1 MRHARR
7 ALALVAGTAA
17 AAVAVAVGSA
27 AWQLPDYAD
36 LPARFP
42 SSDAKLLDRSGELL
56 QSVRL
61 DHRVR
66 RLDWVPLADISPRLV
81 EAVLSV
87 EDRRFHRHPGV
98 DPLAIGAALRDAA
111 AGRGLRGASTITMQL
126 ATQLAAQREP
136 QGSPRR
142 GSWAGKL
149 AQLRDALALELRYDK
164 RGILEAY
171 LNVVTWRGELAGIDA
186 GARGLFGKAPSAL
199 DETEAWLL
207 ASALRSPGAPAA
219 TVLRRACGL
228 ARWDA
233 TRCTGPAAR
242 VAAAFDGPVS
252 IPPAASLAPHL
263 ARRLLRTPGEQ
274 VRTSIDAG
282 LQAFVLQALRAQL
295 EQLSAERVRDGAAI
309 VVDNATGEVL
319 AYVGSAGP
327 ASRASLVDAARAPRQ
342 AGSTLKPFLYALAL
356 QERLLTPAS
365 LLDDSPVDVTTAAG
379 AWVPQNYDRSF
390 RGLTSLRVALAS
402 SLNVPAVRTLLLL
415 GPDALHRQLR
425 AVGYAGLADDPDH
438 YGYSLALGSADV
450 TLLEQVN
457 AYRTLANGGRFS
469 PLRFATGEAPAA
481 GEPVIDA
488 RAAWLVGDILADR
501 GARAPTFGLESALAT
516 RGWSAV
522 KTGTSKDLRDNWCL
536 GWSARYTVG
545 VWVGNAEGDPMRAV
559 SGVAGAAPAWA
570 AIVDHLDE
578 APAPAPPPG
587 LVAVRVQFATGEP
600 AREEWFL
607 AGTEQPGIRA
617 APARVAAARIVAPAD
632 GTVLALDPDIPPRL
646 QRVRLVASNVADAEW
661 LVDGETVGRGDLLW
675 TPLPGRHA
683 IALRLGNGIAD
694 TVQVD
699 VRGALRP

>member
-1 MRHARR
+1 VA
-7 ALALVAGTAA
+7 AGTAA

-27 AWQLPDYAD
+27 AWQLPQYAQ

-42 SSDAKLLDRSGELL
+42 SSDAKLLDRNGQVL

-61 DHRVR
+61 DHRIR
-66 RLDWVPLADISPRLV
+66 RLDWVPLADVSPRLV

-87 EDRRFHRHPGV
+87 EDRRFNWHPGI
-98 DPLAIGAALRDAA
+98 DPLAIGAALREAA
-111 AGRGLRGASTITMQL
+111 TGRGLRGASTITMQL
-126 ATQLAAQREP
+126 ATQLAAQRDP
-136 QGSPRR
+136 QGGTRR
-142 GSWAGKL
+142 GTWAGKL

-164 RGILEAY
+164 GQILEAY

-186 GARGLFGKAPSAL
+186 AARGLFGKAPSAL
-199 DETEAWLL
+199 DGTEAWLL
-207 ASALRSPGAPAA
+207 ASALRAPGAPAA

-233 TRCTGPAAR
+233 ARCDGPAAR
-242 VAAAFDGPVS
+242 TAAAFDAPVA
-252 IPPAASLAPHL
+252 IAPAASLAPHL
-263 ARRLLRTPGEQ
+263 ARRLLRAPGEQ
-274 VRTSIDAG
+274 VRTSLDAG

-342 AGSTLKPFLYALAL
+342 AGSTLKPFLYGLAL

-390 RGLTSLRVALAS
+390 RGLTSLRLALAS

-425 AVGYAGLADDPDH
+425 AVGYAGLADDPEH

-469 PLRFATGEAPAA
+469 PLRFVPGEAPPA
-481 GEPVIDA
+481 GEPVIDG

-570 AIVDHLDE
+570 AIMDHLD
-578 APAPAPPPG
+578 AAAAPAPPPG
-587 LVAVRVQFATGEP
+587 LVAARVQFATGEP
-600 AREEWFL
+600 ARDEWFL
-607 AGTEQPGIRA
+607 AGTEQRESRA

-646 QRVRLVASNVADAEW
+646 QRVRLVASAVADAEW
-661 LVDGETVGRGDLLW
+661 LVDGESVGRGDLLW
-675 TPLPGRHA
+675 TPVPGRHA
-683 IALRLGNGIAD
+683 IALRLGSGVAD

>member
-1 MRHARR
+1 MRYARR
-7 ALALVAGTAA
+7 VLALVAGTATA
-17 AAVAVAVGSA
+17 AMAMAVGSA
-27 AWQLPDYAD
+27 AWQLPEYGQ
-36 LPARFP
+36 LRARVP
-42 SSDAKLLDRSGELL
+42 SSDAKLLDRSGQLL

-66 RLDWVPLADISPRLV
+66 RLDWVPLADVSPRLV
-81 EAVLSV
+81 AAVLAV
-87 EDRRFHRHPGV
+87 EDRRFYRHPGV
-98 DPLAIGAALRDAA
+98 DPVAIGAALRGAA
-111 AGRGLRGASTITMQL
+111 TGHGLRGASTITMQL
-126 ATQLAAQREP
+126 ATQLDP
-136 QGSPRR
+136 QGSARR
-142 GSWAGKL
+142 GTWSGKL

-164 RGILEAY
+164 DEILEAY

-186 GARGLFGKAPSAL
+186 AARGLFGKSPAAL
-199 DETEAWLL
+199 DATEAWLL

-219 TVLRRACGL
+219 VLLRRACAL

-233 TRCTGPAAR
+233 DRCAGPAAR
-242 VAAAFDGPVS
+242 VAAAFAG
-252 IPPAASLAPHL
+252 PAAIAPAANLAPHL
-263 ARRLLRTPGEQ
+263 ARRLLRQPGTA
-274 VRTSIDAG
+274 VTTSLDAG

-295 EQLSAERVRDGAAI
+295 EQLSAGRVRDGAAV

-327 ASRASLVDAARAPRQ
+327 ASRAALVDAARAPRQ

-379 AWVPQNYDRSF
+379 AWVPQNYDRGF
-390 RGLTSLRVALAS
+390 RGLTSLRLALAS

-425 AVGYAGLADDPDH
+425 ALGYAGLADDPDH

-457 AYRTLANGGRFS
+457 AYRTLANGGRYS
-469 PLRFATGEAPAA
+469 PLRFVPGEATAA
-481 GEPVIDA
+481 GEAVIDG

-501 GARAPTFGLESALAT
+501 GARAATFGLESALAT

-570 AIVDHLDE
+570 AIMDHLD
-578 APAPAPPPG
+578 AAAAPAPPPG
-587 LVAVRVQFATGEP
+587 LVVQHVQFATGEP
-600 AREEWFL
+600 ARDEWFF
-607 AGTEQPGIRA
+607 AGTEQAQSRA

-632 GTVLALDPDIPPRL
+632 GTVLALDPDIPARL
-646 QRVRLVASNVADAEW
+646 QRVRLVASSDTDAEW
-661 LVDGETVGRGDLLW
+661 LVDGERVGRGDLLW
-675 TPLPGRHA
+675 TPVPGRHA
-683 IALRLGNGIAD
+683 IALRLGGATAD
-694 TVQVD
+694 TVQVE